1 METALLIILT
11 YMATGSHHHRHD
23 HHGENRAQ
31 YSTHHKPTASKH
43 TGLITVT
50 HTWIV
55 TELANTL
62 FWSDYTSHARATRHD
77 HGRDCIRLSYM
88 GLHRQIPNLLLQCT
102 VAATAVYARWC
113 MCLQMLCM
121 NAAHP
126 TEHNTVRL
134 ELYFLPLCMDSMMD
148 MRTIV

>member
-1 METALLIILT
+1 MQGPPVMIMAGIAFGCLIWAYI
-11 YMATGSHHHRHD
+11 
-23 HHGENRAQ
+23 
-31 YSTHHKPTASKH
+31 
-43 TGLITVT
+43 
-50 HTWIV
+50 
-55 TELANTL
+55 
-62 FWSDYTSHARATRHD
+62 
-77 HGRDCIRLSYM
+77 GRY
-88 GLHRQIPNLLLQCT
+88 QIYYCMQCT